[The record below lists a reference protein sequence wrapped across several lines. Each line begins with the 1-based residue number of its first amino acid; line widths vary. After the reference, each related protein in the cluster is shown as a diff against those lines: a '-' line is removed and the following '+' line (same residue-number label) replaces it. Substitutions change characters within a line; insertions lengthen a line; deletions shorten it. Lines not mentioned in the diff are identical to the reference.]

1 MRSERGKVRGDCRKM
16 RGDRSEVR
24 GNGGEVRGRREACG
38 EIIAPRLQ
46 RPSASGRRSAQ

>member
-1 MRSERGKVRGDCRKM
+1 MRGERGKVRGDC
-16 RGDRSEVR
+16 SEVR